1 MRSFRFILPAV
12 FLLFIAFSQ
21 LSAQSRYSTEF
32 KEFAIDDSLH
42 SNKSVKILFAGSSTF
57 RKWNNM
63 KKDLAREDILNRGF
77 GGSTMKELYQFRE
90 RLISKYHPSQVFI
103 YEGDNDIAQGTPVD
117 TIMKYTKMLL
127 NDLAEKSKCRY
138 YFISVKPSPS
148 RTKFLEQQKDL
159 NEKFKSLAKE
169 RASVYYIDIFKLF
182 YIEGN
187 IPDKYFE
194 ADKLHLN
201 SEGYKLLSKEIIP
214 YLAK

>member
-1 MRSFRFILPAV
+1 MKTLSLILFLTV
-12 FLLFIAFSQ
+12 FFCLKSE
-21 LSAQSRYSTEF
+21 AQNKYSSEF

-57 RKWNNM
+57 RLWKNL

-103 YEGDNDIAQGTPVD
+103 YEGDNDIAMGNPVD
-117 TIMKYTKMLL
+117 TIMKYANMLL
-127 NDLAEKSKCRY
+127 TELAEKGKCRY

-148 RTKFLEQQKDL
+148 RTKFLEKQKDL
-159 NEKFKSLAKE
+159 NEKYRSLTKTRDA
-169 RASVYYIDIFKLF
+169 VYYIDIFKLF
-182 YIEGN
+182 YNEGN

-201 SEGYKLLSKEIIP
+201 PEGYKLVSKEIIP
-214 YLAK
+214 YLDK